1 MVQRWLQS
9 TSVLLSLI
17 GVQDISVEA
26 HRAMTEDATIG
37 VRVGR
42 TLFYLHDA
50 QTALSFAQH
59 WTGMRRRSAALRRE
73 ADAAIVAPMP
83 GVRDPMTVIDIRDAP
98 PMFGRLETLSGGRGY
113 LRTGFGRV
121 VLDVWDLGAYS
132 SVTRAFVDA
141 AQMRAEAFPAATA
154 QDQRQASWLAASRAS
169 MAFAPQQ
176 AARRAAGQSKA
187 AAVGRSTST
196 PRLEMGGPS

>member
-1 MVQRWLQS
+1 
-9 TSVLLSLI
+9 
-17 GVQDISVEA
+17 
-26 HRAMTEDATIG
+26 
-37 VRVGR
+37 
-42 TLFYLHDA
+42 
-50 QTALSFAQH
+50 
-59 WTGMRRRSAALRRE
+59 MRRRSAALRRE

-98 PMFGRLETLSGGRGY
+98 PMFGRLETLSGRRGY

-196 PRLEMGGPS
+196 ARLEMGGPS